1 MVRLTESGVKNI
13 PKSLFFLKLNKFEF
27 VINKAWYNYS
37 IFSPANYKKKG
48 KPWITEWQMFSLQE
62 NIFLLCLTTFKPA
75 SYIDL
80 TLVLTF
86 ILTKSEFSQSS

>member
-1 MVRLTESGVKNI
+1 MCMDRLTESGVKNI

-48 KPWITEWQMFSLQE
+48 KP
-62 NIFLLCLTTFKPA
+62 
-75 SYIDL
+75 
-80 TLVLTF
+80 
-86 ILTKSEFSQSS
+86 